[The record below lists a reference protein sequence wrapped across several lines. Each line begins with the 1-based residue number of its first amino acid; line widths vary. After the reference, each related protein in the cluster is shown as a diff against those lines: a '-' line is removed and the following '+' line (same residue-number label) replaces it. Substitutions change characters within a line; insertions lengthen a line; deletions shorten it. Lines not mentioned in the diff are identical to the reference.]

1 MTVTY
6 NPQIVTDSLALC
18 VDPAN
23 AKSYSPNVVPF
34 PTDIFAWCGTA
45 TVNTGSTSRDTTTS
59 RSPVGG
65 VPFKLTATGTDAY
78 VATYNQSAWNL
89 APAANGQTWT
99 ISFWAKASSTA
110 TAEPYL
116 FSANSSGAYL
126 EAPSSLFTVTTFW
139 QRFSFSTT
147 FSNASTAF
155 VQARLGNRTNGSTI
169 WFDGLQVE
177 RAASASNFSPQ
188 TNINGNTIYNAA
200 VVSVTSTTTS
210 SISGVDIL
218 VIGGGGAGGHLG
230 GGGAGGH
237 RYFTNESLV
246 ANTNYTVTVG
256 LGGAASTGATGNQ
269 GLNSVFNTYT
279 SAGGGGGAGEASL
292 PAAGGSGG
300 GGGGSLVLPRPGA
313 AGNTPNT
320 SPSQGNAGGSGND
333 NGAGTAF
340 AGGGGGGAGST
351 GGTASTS
358 TTAGNGGTG
367 TATTITGSSVT
378 RAAGG
383 GGGAY
388 QLSATGTA
396 GAGGSS
402 IGGNG
407 GRNGLNATPGSP
419 NTGSGG
425 GGNGYT
431 SAGNL
436 QGSSGAG
443 GSGVIILRYPN
454 TFSISNPGG
463 GLTFTTDSASVAGY
477 NITTFTVGTG
487 TVALTSIIANTAVVT
502 TGILT
507 PTTLPP
513 TLSYSP
519 ARLVYNGSNNYI
531 SFGNVLNT
539 TNTGLSCFAWVNHN
553 SIGTNWGPIFSKRD
567 GAGIGW
573 HLSINSSGTAVLF
586 GYDNVSITGSVSLVS
601 NTWYYIGFTFAGNG
615 AILLYANGIQ
625 ITNNNFTLTANNISF
640 EIGRFNQSL
649 TFPGSISHAI
659 AYTKVLSA
667 SEITQNFNATRSRYG
682 I

>member
-23 AKSYSPNVVPF
+23 TKSYSPNVVPY

-59 RSPVGG
+59 RSPANGI
-65 VPFKLTATGTDAY
+65 PFTLTATGTDAY
-78 VATYNQSAWNL
+78 VATYNTSLWNL

-99 ISFWAKASSTA
+99 MSFWAKASSTA

-116 FSANSSGAYL
+116 FSANSAGAYL

-139 QRFSFSTT
+139 QRFSFSAT

-177 RAASASNFSPQ
+177 RAASASVFSPV
-188 TNINGNTIYNAA
+188 TNPNRSTIYNAA
-200 VVSVTSTTTS
+200 VTVLTSTATS
-210 SISGVDIL
+210 SITGVDIL
-218 VIGGGGAGGHLG
+218 VVGGGGSGGDLG
-230 GGGAGGH
+230 AGGAGSH
-237 RYFTNESLV
+237 QYLINQSLV

-256 LGGAASTGATGNQ
+256 TGGTASTGQVGNL
-269 GLNSVFNTYT
+269 GISSVFNTIT
-279 SAGGGGGAGEASL
+279 ANGGGAGAGEVAGASTTSN
-292 PAAGGSGG
+292 GSGG
-300 GGGGSLVLPRPGA
+300 GGGGTVGVRSGA
-313 AGNTPNT
+313 PSFGGFGISSGGGN
-320 SPSQGNAGGSGND
+320 GND

-340 AGGGGGGAGST
+340 AGGGGGGAGSV
-351 GGTASTS
+351 GGSAPGVA
-358 TTAGNGGTG
+358 AGGFGGIG

-388 QLSATGTA
+388 QFGSTATA
-396 GAGGSS
+396 GTGGSS

-443 GSGVIILRYPN
+443 GSGVVILKYPN

-487 TVALTSIIANTAVVT
+487 TIALASIIANTAVVT
-502 TGILT
+502 TGTLT
-507 PTTLPP
+507 PTA
-513 TLSYSP
+513 LSPVLAYNP
-519 ARLVYNGSNNYI
+519 ARLVYNGSDNYI

-567 GAGIGW
+567 GSNQGW
-573 HLSINSSGTAVLF
+573 HLSINPAGNAVLF
-586 GYDNVSITGSVSLVS
+586 GYNSGSISGSVSLVS
-601 NTWYYIGFTFAGNG
+601 NTWYYIGFTFASNGNV
-615 AILLYANGIQ
+615 LVYANGTQ
-625 ITNNNFTLTANNISF
+625 ITNANFAITANNISF
-640 EIGRFNQSL
+640 EIGRFNQSEF
-649 TFPGSISHAI
+649 FPGSISHAT
-659 AYTKVLSA
+659 AYTKVLSV
-667 SEITQNFNATRSRYG
+667 SEIRQNFNALRGRYG